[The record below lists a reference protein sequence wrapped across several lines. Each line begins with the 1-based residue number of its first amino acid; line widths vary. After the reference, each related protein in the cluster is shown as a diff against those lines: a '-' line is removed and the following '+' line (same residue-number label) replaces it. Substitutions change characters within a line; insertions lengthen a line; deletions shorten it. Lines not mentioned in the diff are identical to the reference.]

1 MFLIMLRRHKMKNR
15 CHKIGDLVMV
25 VDDRLDPIKSLGLI
39 TNIFESDW
47 KGINVFKVFTQG
59 KKLRVLKT
67 QLWYLDEER

>member
-1 MFLIMLRRHKMKNR
+1 
-15 CHKIGDLVMV
+15 MV

-67 QLWYLDEER
+67 QLWYPDEER

>member
-1 MFLIMLRRHKMKNR
+1 MFSTMLRRHKMKNR
-15 CHKIGDLVMV
+15 CHKVGDLVMV

>member
-1 MFLIMLRRHKMKNR
+1 MKNR

-67 QLWYLDEER
+67 QLWYINEEG

>member
-1 MFLIMLRRHKMKNR
+1 MKV
-15 CHKIGDLVMV
+15 GDLVIV

-59 KKLRVLKT
+59 RKLRVLKT
-67 QLWYLDEER
+67 QLWYPDEEG

>member
-1 MFLIMLRRHKMKNR
+1 MKV
-15 CHKIGDLVMV
+15 GDLVIV